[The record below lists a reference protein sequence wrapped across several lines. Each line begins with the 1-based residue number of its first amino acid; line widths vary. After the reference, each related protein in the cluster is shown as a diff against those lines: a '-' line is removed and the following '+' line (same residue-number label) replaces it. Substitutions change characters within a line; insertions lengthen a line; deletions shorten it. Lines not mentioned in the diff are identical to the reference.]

1 MLVSVSCVGVRAIA
15 WPRTQSVLG
24 CRVRLHPRGC
34 VIRDLTKNTFT
45 GSLLWA
51 GVTALTRLANLYAPG
66 RAAATALR

>member
-1 MLVSVSCVGVRAIA
+1 MSVSCVGVRVSV
-15 WPRTQSVLG
+15 WPGTQSVLG

-34 VIRDLTKNTFT
+34 VIRDLSKNAFT

-66 RAAATALR
+66 RAAAPALR